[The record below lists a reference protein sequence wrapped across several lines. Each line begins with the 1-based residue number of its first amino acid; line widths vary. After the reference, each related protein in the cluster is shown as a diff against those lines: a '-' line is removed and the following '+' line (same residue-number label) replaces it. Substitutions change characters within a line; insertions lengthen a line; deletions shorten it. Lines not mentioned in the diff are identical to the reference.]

1 MTIILSH
8 ISALEFWLSPRKV
21 QPKIV
26 RAAIPE
32 KGPSSHERNRF
43 LQRFANQLGTPV
55 HTLTKTPWPSNGP
68 FHHHSCSLFA
78 KGLPL
83 AVACEGVLVCPVE
96 LAFVQVATHLPFPEL
111 VRLGFE
117 LCGAYSVERTA
128 SGGFFQRKP
137 LTTPQRI
144 AQFACG
150 NASLRG
156 SAKARRALRYIAENA
171 ASPAETRIAM
181 SLTLPLAEGGFG
193 LPKAQLNHS
202 LPLGA
207 YARRATGRHYFVC
220 DLFWPDCNVA
230 VEYDSD
236 AVHTGA
242 QRIAADSAR
251 RNALS
256 YLNISVITVTRAE
269 YQNRD
274 DFNRVARI
282 IAKHLH
288 KRIRIRDVRFE
299 QRQIHLRKALAAQPT
314 WENRRHAQPLRDHL
328 LSH

>member
-55 HTLTKTPWPSNGP
+55 HTLMKTPWPSNGP

-83 AVACEGVLVCPVE
+83 AVACEGVLACPVE
-96 LAFVQVATHLPFPEL
+96 LAFVQAATHLPFPEL

-117 LCGAYSVERTA
+117 LCGAYSVDRTA

-181 SLTLPLAEGGFG
+181 SLTLPLAEGGLG

-202 LPLGA
+202 LPLGT

-236 AVHTGA
+236 KWHTGSS
-242 QRIAADSAR
+242 RIANDAR
-251 RNALS
+251 RR
-256 YLNISVITVTRAE
+256 NILVHLGITEICITKR
-269 YQNRD
+269 Q
-274 DFNRVARI
+274 FNDLIAFDKTARI
-282 IAKHLH
+282 LSRQLRH
-288 KRIRIRDVRFE
+288 RIHPRSEEFRG
-299 QRQIHLRKALAAQPT
+299 RQMKLRKQLLAPI
-314 WENRRHAQPLRDHL
+314 LRVQK
-328 LSH
+328 

>member
-26 RAAIPE
+26 RADIPE

-43 LQRFANQLGTPV
+43 LQRFANLLGTPV

-68 FHHHSCSLFA
+68 FRHHSCSLFA

-117 LCGAYSVERTA
+117 LCGAYSVARTA

-181 SLTLPLAEGGFG
+181 SLTLP
-193 LPKAQLNHS
+193 
-202 LPLGA
+202 
-207 YARRATGRHYFVC
+207 
-220 DLFWPDCNVA
+220 
-230 VEYDSD
+230 
-236 AVHTGA
+236 
-242 QRIAADSAR
+242 
-251 RNALS
+251 
-256 YLNISVITVTRAE
+256 
-269 YQNRD
+269 
-274 DFNRVARI
+274 
-282 IAKHLH
+282 
-288 KRIRIRDVRFE
+288 
-299 QRQIHLRKALAAQPT
+299 
-314 WENRRHAQPLRDHL
+314 
-328 LSH
+328 

>member
-8 ISALEFWLSPRKV
+8 ISALEFWLSPHKV

-26 RAAIPE
+26 RADIPE
-32 KGPSSHERNRF
+32 KGPSSLERNRF

-55 HTLTKTPWPSNGP
+55 HTLTKTLWPSNGP

-117 LCGAYSVERTA
+117 LCGAYSVDRTA

-144 AQFACG
+144 AQFACD

-156 SAKARRALRYIAENA
+156 SAKARRTLRYIAENA

-193 LPKAQLNHS
+193 LPKGPVEPQFAAGRLRTAS
-202 LPLGA
+202 DWPALFCLRPVL
-207 YARRATGRHYFVC
+207 AR
-220 DLFWPDCNVA
+220 L
-230 VEYDSD
+230 
-236 AVHTGA
+236 
-242 QRIAADSAR
+242 QRR
-251 RNALS
+251 R
-256 YLNISVITVTRAE
+256 
-269 YQNRD
+269 
-274 DFNRVARI
+274 
-282 IAKHLH
+282 
-288 KRIRIRDVRFE
+288 RIRQRCRAHRRTAHRRRFGTPQRVVVPQYQRDNG
-299 QRQIHLRKALAAQPT
+299 HT
-314 WENRRHAQPLRDHL
+314 RRVPKPR
-328 LSH
+328 

>member
-1 MTIILSH
+1 
-8 ISALEFWLSPRKV
+8 
-21 QPKIV
+21 
-26 RAAIPE
+26 
-32 KGPSSHERNRF
+32 
-43 LQRFANQLGTPV
+43 
-55 HTLTKTPWPSNGP
+55 
-68 FHHHSCSLFA
+68 
-78 KGLPL
+78 
-83 AVACEGVLVCPVE
+83 
-96 LAFVQVATHLPFPEL
+96 
-111 VRLGFE
+111 
-117 LCGAYSVERTA
+117 
-128 SGGFFQRKP
+128 
-137 LTTPQRI
+137 
-144 AQFACG
+144 
-150 NASLRG
+150 
-156 SAKARRALRYIAENA
+156 
-171 ASPAETRIAM
+171 M
-181 SLTLPLAEGGFG
+181 SLTLPLAEGGLG

-202 LPLGA
+202 LPLGT

-256 YLNISVITVTRAE
+256 YLDISVITVTRAE

-288 KRIRIRDVRFE
+288 KRIRIRNVRFE

-314 WENRRHAQPLRDHL
+314 WENRRHAQPLREHL